1 MRIPD
6 GSAAAGCYSVALL
19 TRRNFVVLMAASAR
33 AASSSRLER
42 RPATLDVREP
52 LGLAVNCMTHRM
64 DPARNYQ
71 PWFAVDVVNWKPVA
85 LRHDVWDYG
94 DTGARF
100 LEGFI
105 TARHMIPPSEEML
118 LNEGRMRTFVHA
130 LLGPDGIVHNPET
143 KQPDHMFAQGSALYA
158 LVTDYDDSRDPAS
171 VPRIRAFIAGLNRAA
186 RHESDYL
193 WFPQV
198 ATSIAP
204 CSHQA
209 AYQILPVVRFYEL
222 TKDKAALDYAERLA
236 RWPFYH
242 DSTVTKEGVI
252 TKPGWEGHLHAWMD
266 TYSGIL
272 RCARA
277 GGRLDKPA
285 VVKRA
290 HSLFEW
296 VKATHTSPFGWVADS
311 VGSKTCETDTITS
324 AIRLAL
330 ELIREGWT
338 EYWDDI
344 ERFVRNQLVENQ
356 FRDVS
361 GLAIQDPK
369 VALGL
374 TGAFEAYADPNTLLA
389 VEKGTVEGCCIGGGM
404 RGLFLAYQ
412 NAVHETPDEIR
423 VNLLLSTGT
432 DSLEVAGYMPF
443 EGRIDLYPKTSKPIS
458 VRCPP
463 WLDPES
469 VRVDGPAGLT
479 HKTSPKTRHLLL
491 FNARPGSTIV
501 LRFTQPEQERT
512 HVVAGRSYRALW
524 RGDTVLAMQPRG
536 KPYPIFQR
544 ERLRATQAPLESR
557 ETQYR
562 QPKIRW

>member
-1 MRIPD
+1 
-6 GSAAAGCYSVALL
+6 
-19 TRRNFVVLMAASAR
+19 
-33 AASSSRLER
+33 
-42 RPATLDVREP
+42 
-52 LGLAVNCMTHRM
+52 M
-64 DPARNYQ
+64 DPTRNYQ
-71 PWFAVDVVNWKPVA
+71 PWFAVDVENRRPVA
-85 LRHDVWDYG
+85 LRHDIWDYG
-94 DTGARF
+94 DTSGRF

-105 TARHMIPPSEEML
+105 TARHMIAPSEEML
-118 LNEGRMRTFVHA
+118 VNERRIRTFLNA
-130 LLGPDGIVHNPET
+130 LIGQDGIVHNPET

-158 LVTDYDDSRDPAS
+158 LVTDYDDSRDPRSAS
-171 VPRIRAFIAGLNRAA
+171 RIRALITGLNRAA
-186 RHESDYL
+186 RHENDYL

-209 AYQILPVVRFYEL
+209 AYQVLPVVRFFEL
-222 TKDKAALDYAERLA
+222 TGDKAALHYAERLA

-242 DSTVTKEGVI
+242 DSTVTEEGVI
-252 TKPGWEGHLHAWMD
+252 TKTGWEGHLHAWMD

-272 RCARA
+272 RCVRA
-277 GGRLDKPA
+277 GGDLDKAA

-290 HSLFEW
+290 QSLFEW
-296 VKATHTSPFGWVADS
+296 VKASHTSPFGWVADS

-338 EYWDDI
+338 GYWDDI

-361 GLAIQDPK
+361 RLAIQDPR
-369 VALGL
+369 VARGL
-374 TGAFEAYADPNTLLA
+374 TGAFEAYADPNTLIA
-389 VEKGTVEGCCIGGGM
+389 IEKGTIEGCCIGGGM

-412 NAVHETPDEIR
+412 NAIHETPDEIR

-432 DSLEVAGYMPF
+432 DSLEVASYMPF
-443 EGRIDLYPKTSKPIS
+443 EGRMDLYPKTSKPIS

-469 VRVDGPAGLT
+469 VRIDAPAGLA
-479 HKTSPKTRHLLL
+479 HKTELKTRYLRLS
-491 FNARPGSTIV
+491 NTRAGSTIV
-501 LRFTQPEQERT
+501 LRFAQPEQEKT

-524 RGDTVLAMQPRG
+524 RGDTVLALQPQG
-536 KPYPIFQR
+536 APYPIFQR
-544 ERLRATQAPLESR
+544 EAMRATQAPLGPR
-557 ETQYR
+557 EIEYR
-562 QPKIRW
+562 RPAIHW